1 MDHQSQDKIII
12 RNLTVRNIIGVDSW
26 ERIKRQPIVISVT
39 VDTPSI
45 ERAASND
52 TVADTVNYGTLCKQ
66 ITEFSE
72 QSAFKSVEALAIGI
86 LQLCF
91 QHPRCLQ
98 VRVKVE
104 KPRALL
110 HAKSAGI
117 ELMRQRDQMDIPRSD
132 LPSAQPQH
140 EHPHRYQDCIFV
152 RDLRLSTIVGVNPWE
167 RESTQVVVLTLRL
180 WVHLDTTTSTVQ
192 DYVPLQH
199 NYRTI
204 VRTVS
209 EYVEQS
215 SFKTVEALASAV
227 ARVSILK
234 CCVENITVQV
244 EKPSALS
251 FAEGAGVEI
260 TRTRQSLAEVD
271 SLTQS
276 LRQLPSGDHS
286 ELAEG
291 NTHANREAVLAIST
305 RKYSLSQVQPPELPV
320 LPHHVILALGSN
332 MGNSA
337 HYIHAALTELQSH
350 PHIEVTNTSF
360 LYRTAPM
367 YRTNQERFINCA
379 CKIQTTLTPEQLLPT
394 LKTIEVKM
402 GRNLDPDQYVQNG
415 PRPMDLDILFY
426 DRVVLATQSLTI
438 PHPRIAER
446 LFVLFP
452 LCDIAK
458 DVEHPTLF
466 KTCEQLLKFRCHQES
481 PNGVIERV
489 FPLHDQV
496 WSWEERTYLMGILN
510 CTPDSFSDGGRW
522 LDVDQAVN
530 HAQDI
535 VNEGADM
542 VDVGG
547 MSTRPG
553 SEEVSED
560 EEIRRVVPV
569 LEKLRDRLFAAPLS
583 IDTFRSR
590 VAEAAIKAGASFI
603 NDISG
608 GARDPAILQVAA
620 KYQVPYCLMHMRG
633 NSQTMVSLTQYAE
646 GPGNVVKVIAA
657 ELQAA
662 VHRALQA
669 GIYRWNIIVDPG
681 VGFAK
686 TAQQDMEILRDLYKL
701 TDPQSSPIAS
711 FPILVGTSRKKFIG
725 KYTGRTVPE
734 ERKWGTAATCS
745 AAIAGGCHILRIHD
759 VKEMRDVIKV
769 SDGVWRI
776 QN

>member
-1 MDHQSQDKIII
+1 MDQSRDKIII

-52 TVADTVNYGTLCKQ
+52 TVADTIHYGILCKQ

-91 QHPRCLQ
+91 QHPRCLR

-110 HAKSAGI
+110 HAKSAGVEI
-117 ELMRQRDQMDIPRSD
+117 MRQKDHVDTSPSD
-132 LPSAQPQH
+132 PSLAQPQH
-140 EHPHRYQDCIFV
+140 EYPHPHQDCIFV
-152 RDLRLSTIVGVNPWE
+152 RDLRLSTVVGVNPWE

-180 WVHLDTTTSTVQ
+180 WVHLDTTATTVH

-234 CCVENITVQV
+234 CCVEKITVQV

-271 SLTQS
+271 HLTQS
-276 LRQLPSGDHS
+276 LSQLSSDDLS
-286 ELAEG
+286 ELPEED
-291 NTHANREAVLAIST
+291 TRANREAALALYT

-320 LPHHVILALGSN
+320 LPHHAILALGSN
-332 MGNSA
+332 MGNPV
-337 HYIHAALTELQSH
+337 HYIHATLTELQSH
-350 PHIEVTNTSF
+350 PHIKVTNTSF

-367 YRTNQERFINCA
+367 YLTDQNRFLNCA
-379 CKIQTTLTPEQLLPT
+379 CKIQTSLTPEQLLPT
-394 LKTIEVKM
+394 LKAIEVKM
-402 GRNLDPDQYVQNG
+402 GRSLDPAHYVKNG

-426 DRVVLATQSLTI
+426 DRVVLTTESLTI

-458 DVEHPTLF
+458 HVEHPTLF
-466 KTCEQLLKFRCHQES
+466 KTCEQLLKLRCHQES
-481 PNGVIERV
+481 PHGAIERV

-522 LDVDQAVN
+522 LDIEEATK
-530 HAQDI
+530 HAQNM
-535 VNEGADM
+535 VNDGADM

-553 SEEVSED
+553 SEEISED
-560 EEIRRVVPV
+560 EEIGRVVPV

-608 GARDPAILQVAA
+608 GTRDPAILQVAA

-633 NSQTMVSLTQYAE
+633 NSQTMMSLTQYAD
-646 GPGNVVKVIAA
+646 GPGNVIKVIAA

-686 TAQQDMEILRDLYKL
+686 TAQQDMEILRDLRQL
-701 TDPQSSPIAS
+701 TNPQSSPIAS
-711 FPILVGTSRKKFIG
+711 FPTLVGTSRKKFIG

-734 ERKWGTAATCS
+734 ERKWGTAATCA
-745 AAIAGGCHILRIHD
+745 AAIAGGCNILRIHD
-759 VKEMRDVIKV
+759 VKEMRDVIKI
-769 SDGVWRI
+769 SDGVWRT